1 MRDYFE
7 LLLIAIIFTL
17 TVFAIALIQRKKK
30 IESQRDEVSVA
41 IDYLFDGL
49 IMTNR
54 SGQIVKVNP
63 KAEEMFGKKE
73 NEVIGKT
80 FFQKPE
86 SPYFTNFYRV
96 ISVMLEKGK
105 QEWKELSIKKPKEL
119 VLRVTP
125 IPVFDKKGKPSG
137 FIYMLH
143 DVTREKEI
151 DKIKSEFITIVAHK
165 LRTPLSEIKWAIDV
179 LTSEKEGLS
188 AAQREILEKCRGT
201 IERIISQINSL
212 LNVSEIEKGLFKYK
226 FKFELF
232 EDIVAEVV
240 QNMNQFARDRE
251 ISLKYQEPVSPLPEV
266 RIDKEKISLAI
277 HNLID
282 NAIRYAPKGGK
293 VTLRLDRKGE
303 YLVFSIR
310 DTGIGIPQTERERIF
325 TKFFRG
331 KKAMKI
337 HTEGTGLSLFVVKN
351 IIEKHSGRI
360 WFKSKE
366 AEGSTFYF
374 KLPI

>member
-30 IESQRDEVSVA
+30 IEFQKDEARMA

-63 KAEEMFGKKE
+63 KAEEMFGIKE

-201 IERIISQINSL
+201 NERIISQINSL

-282 NAIRYAPKGGK
+282 NAIRYTPKGGK
-293 VTLRLDRKGE
+293 VTLGLDRKGE

-360 WFKSKE
+360 WFESKE

-374 KLPI
+374 TLPI

>member
-1 MRDYFE
+1 
-7 LLLIAIIFTL
+7 
-17 TVFAIALIQRKKK
+17 
-30 IESQRDEVSVA
+30 
-41 IDYLFDGL
+41 
-49 IMTNR
+49 
-54 SGQIVKVNP
+54 
-63 KAEEMFGKKE
+63 
-73 NEVIGKT
+73 
-80 FFQKPE
+80 
-86 SPYFTNFYRV
+86 
-96 ISVMLEKGK
+96 MLEKGK
-105 QEWKELSIKKPKEL
+105 QEWKELSIEKPKEL

-137 FIYMLH
+137 FIYVLH

-201 IERIISQINSL
+201 NERIISQINSL

-282 NAIRYAPKGGK
+282 NAIRYTPKGGEA
-293 VTLRLDRKGE
+293 TLRLDRKGE

-351 IIEKHSGRI
+351 IVEKHSGRI
-360 WFKSKE
+360 WFESKE
-366 AEGSTFYF
+366 DEGSTFYF

>member
-1 MRDYFE
+1 MKNYFE
-7 LLLIAIIFTL
+7 LLLLVIIFIFIILYL
-17 TVFAIALIQRKKK
+17 TTIWREKRVKR
-30 IESQRDEVSVA
+30 QRDEARMV

-54 SGQIVKVNP
+54 SGQILKVNP
-63 KAEEMFGKKE
+63 KAEEMFGIKE

-86 SPYFTNFYRV
+86 NPYFTNFYRV
-96 ISVMLEKGK
+96 ISVMSEKGK
-105 QEWKELSIKKPKEL
+105 QEWKELSIEKPKEL

-137 FIYMLH
+137 FIYVLH

-201 IERIISQINSL
+201 NERIISQINSL

-282 NAIRYAPKGGK
+282 NAIRYTPKGGK
-293 VTLRLDRKGE
+293 VTLGLDRKGE
-303 YLVFSIR
+303 YLIFSIR
-310 DTGIGIPQTERERIF
+310 DTGIGIPQTEGERIF

-351 IIEKHSGRI
+351 IVEKHSGRI
-360 WFKSKE
+360 WFESKE
-366 AEGSTFYF
+366 DEGSTFYF

>member
-1 MRDYFE
+1 
-7 LLLIAIIFTL
+7 
-17 TVFAIALIQRKKK
+17 
-30 IESQRDEVSVA
+30 
-41 IDYLFDGL
+41 
-49 IMTNR
+49 
-54 SGQIVKVNP
+54 
-63 KAEEMFGKKE
+63 
-73 NEVIGKT
+73 
-80 FFQKPE
+80 
-86 SPYFTNFYRV
+86 
-96 ISVMLEKGK
+96 
-105 QEWKELSIKKPKEL
+105 
-119 VLRVTP
+119 
-125 IPVFDKKGKPSG
+125 
-137 FIYMLH
+137 MLH
-143 DVTREKEI
+143 DVTREREI

-179 LTSEKEGLS
+179 LTSEEEGLS

-201 IERIISQINSL
+201 NERIISQINSL

-251 ISLKYQEPVSPLPEV
+251 ISLKYQEPVSPLPKV

-282 NAIRYAPKGGK
+282 NAIRYTPKGGK
-293 VTLRLDRKGE
+293 VTLGLDRKGE
-303 YLVFSIR
+303 YLIFSIR
-310 DTGIGIPQTERERIF
+310 DTGIGIPQTEGERIF

-351 IIEKHSGRI
+351 IVEKHSGRI
-360 WFKSKE
+360 WFESKE
-366 AEGSTFYF
+366 DEGSTFYF

>member
-1 MRDYFE
+1 MKNYFE
-7 LLLIAIIFTL
+7 LLLLVIIFIFIILYL
-17 TVFAIALIQRKKK
+17 TTIWREKRVKR
-30 IESQRDEVSVA
+30 QRDEVRMA
-41 IDYLFDGL
+41 IDYLLDGL

-54 SGQIVKVNP
+54 SGQILKVNP
-63 KAEEMFGKKE
+63 KTEEMFGIKE

-86 SPYFTNFYRV
+86 NPYFTNFYRV
-96 ISVMLEKGK
+96 ISVMSEKGK
-105 QEWKELSIKKPKEL
+105 QEWKELSIEKPKEL

-137 FIYMLH
+137 FIYVLH

-179 LTSEKEGLS
+179 LTSEEEGLS

-201 IERIISQINSL
+201 NERIISQINSL

-282 NAIRYAPKGGK
+282 NAIRYTPKGGK
-293 VTLRLDRKGE
+293 VTLGLDRKGE
-303 YLVFSIR
+303 YLIFSIR
-310 DTGIGIPQTERERIF
+310 DTGIGIPQTEGERIF

-351 IIEKHSGRI
+351 IVEKHSGRI
-360 WFKSKE
+360 WFESKE
-366 AEGSTFYF
+366 DEGSTFYF

>member
-1 MRDYFE
+1 MKNYFE
-7 LLLIAIIFTL
+7 LLLLVITFIFIILYL
-17 TVFAIALIQRKKK
+17 TTIWREKRVKR
-30 IESQRDEVSVA
+30 QRDEVRMA

-54 SGQIVKVNP
+54 SGQILKVNP
-63 KAEEMFGKKE
+63 KAEEMFGIKE

-86 SPYFTNFYRV
+86 NPYFTNFYRV

-137 FIYMLH
+137 FIYVLH

-201 IERIISQINSL
+201 NERIISQINSL

-251 ISLKYQEPVSPLPEV
+251 VSLKYQEPVSPLPKV

-303 YLVFSIR
+303 YLIFSIR

>member
-1 MRDYFE
+1 MKNYFE
-7 LLLIAIIFTL
+7 LLLLVIIFIFIILYL
-17 TVFAIALIQRKKK
+17 TTIWREKRVKR
-30 IESQRDEVSVA
+30 QRDEARMV

-54 SGQIVKVNP
+54 SGQILKVNP
-63 KAEEMFGKKE
+63 KAEEMFGIKE

-80 FFQKPE
+80 FFQKPK

-105 QEWKELSIKKPKEL
+105 QEWKELSIEKPKEL

-137 FIYMLH
+137 FIYVLH

-201 IERIISQINSL
+201 NERIISQINSL

-282 NAIRYAPKGGK
+282 NAIRYTPKGGK

-303 YLVFSIR
+303 YLIFSIR
-310 DTGIGIPQTERERIF
+310 DTGIGISQTERERIF

-337 HTEGTGLSLFVVKN
+337 YTEGTGLSLFVVKN

-360 WFKSKE
+360 WFESKE